1 MKMHIHC
8 TVVLL
13 GYEGIQLLWVLYL
26 SFFSVFA
33 LFFLVALVSS
43 FCFLDNCL
51 KGTAQPIIVYTLI
64 LSVVLA
70 DQSSPTS
77 EAVPPADGSL
87 WLLSQIKTFPF

>member
-1 MKMHIHC
+1 M
-8 TVVLL
+8 
-13 GYEGIQLLWVLYL
+13 GIV
-26 SFFSVFA
+26 SFFFLSVCFV
-33 LFFLVALVSS
+33 LFCGSS
-43 FCFLDNCL
+43 SCFLDNCL

>member
-1 MKMHIHC
+1 MKVYNCYGYCIFLFSQC
-8 TVVLL
+8 LL
-13 GYEGIQLLWVLYL
+13 CFV
-26 SFFSVFA
+26 FFGGCISC
-33 LFFLVALVSS
+33 